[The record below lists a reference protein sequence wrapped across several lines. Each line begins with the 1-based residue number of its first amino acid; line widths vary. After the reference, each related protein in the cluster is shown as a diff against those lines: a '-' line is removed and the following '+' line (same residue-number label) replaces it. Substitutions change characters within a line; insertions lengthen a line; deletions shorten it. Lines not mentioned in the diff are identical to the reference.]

1 MTKILI
7 TLRGELKE
15 LKENSSEDLRKL
27 ETLGMKLRSDLIS
40 FGNLKDL
47 LNSEQLKS
55 VKYSIEKLKDDLEKI
70 SNDSPGEREQ
80 KE

>member
-47 LNSEQLKS
+47 LNSGQLKS
-55 VKYSIEKLKDDLEKI
+55 VKYSIEKLKDDLEKHLAI
-70 SNDSPGEREQ
+70 L
-80 KE
+80 